1 MIPHCYT
8 TKLLRDFAQKNVKS
22 KQTNDRYPQFKQL
35 HFTAGDAEQFEKYRG
50 DCKSEVQLNKTVKP
64 ESLFHSVVDENVFHG
79 TLSRPT
85 ITDTFHYIFHKFK
98 KGIYV
103 KIRDGRL
110 ATFLPFSNAN
120 FVNEYS
126 DKLGKPSDHI
136 KILRKVSSHSK
147 YKFNPKKV
155 NGVPE
160 MWYANNCLL
169 RHEYPIA
176 ENDTNVSVIFDF
188 LKVLVDEREIPDCDF
203 FINKRDFP
211 ILAEGKFEPYNHIF
225 DSKTHPLLSH
235 KYDRYAPICSFS
247 AGKNHSDILLPTPD
261 DWIRVSACEH
271 RFFCRASNDYKS
283 APCVP
288 WTQKRNIAVWRG
300 SSTGAGVT
308 AKTNQRIHLSK
319 LANNLM
325 LSGSNVVI
333 DAGLT
338 SWKTRVRKLQGAR
351 GLQTINIEALNI
363 PLVPKLEFSRFGEYK
378 YIIHVNGHSS
388 AYRMGAEFSFGS
400 VMLIVEG
407 EHKLWFQRFL
417 EDGVNFVSIK
427 ADLSNLVEK
436 VEWLKKNDNQSR
448 QIADN
453 GLAFFNKYLG
463 KKGILDYATNTIKEM
478 CCKMPLDKWVDGST
492 AVRPNFAVPSMPIKK
507 LVFVKDIKKSRK
519 SEIYL
524 AENSDGNR
532 LVVKKVAHFNSRDEY
547 LVGRHIANKISGC
560 VQSVGYNFEDNSVVT
575 EHVVG
580 ETFLNWIIGENF
592 SVKKF
597 FSIVYKTAVIIK
609 DAQEKYRFVHNDLTP
624 SNIVIENSVPV
635 LIDFGRSRGVDD
647 VGNTFCSIKNLSE
660 FSSTQDMRILIMTSL
675 FHVCRRANLKDVD
688 KILRLA
694 RFVMPKKPE
703 NVYDVIKFTRLE
715 SKFSRLTAAT
725 THPVPSPADVLFE
738 LMPFSSDIEDS
749 RCLTGFFE
757 TKQRAYKI
765 LRNLNADIRDMAEY
779 FIFFMKGFD
788 RGGKG
793 KKQMTRLVYL
803 TMKQLAPMKK
813 WRLAWMKNG
822 LRLAHRCLHGEKST
836 LEKLLA
842 SHREMI
848 LFMPPHNLS
857 RSDVADIVK
866 IGRLKCNTV
875 KKYFVLTEF
884 KKIFRIIK

>member
-8 TKLLRDFAQKNVKS
+8 TKMLRDFAQKNVKS
-22 KQTNDRYPQFKQL
+22 KQTNNRYPQFKQL

-50 DCKSEVQLNKTVKP
+50 DCKSELQLNKTVKP

-147 YKFNPKKV
+147 YKFNPKKI
-155 NGVPE
+155 NGLPAT
-160 MWYANNCLL
+160 WYANNCLL

-288 WTQKRNIAVWRG
+288 WTQKRNIAIWRG

-338 SWKTRVRKLQGAR
+338 SWKTRVRKLQGVR

-448 QIADN
+448 HIADN
-453 GLAFFNKYLG
+453 GIAFFNKYLG

-478 CCKMPLDKWVDGST
+478 CCKMPLDRWVDGST

-524 AENSDGNR
+524 AENADGKR

-547 LVGRHIANKISGC
+547 LVGRHIANNISGC
-560 VQSVGYNFEDNSVVT
+560 VHSVGYNFEDNSVVT

-675 FHVCRRANLKDVD
+675 FHVCRRPNLKDVD

-694 RFVMPKKPE
+694 RLVMPKKPQ

-738 LMPFSSDIEDS
+738 LRCSSSAIENL

-757 TKQRAYKI
+757 TKRRAYEI
-765 LRNLNADIRDMAEY
+765 LGNLNADIRDMAEY
-779 FIFFMKGFD
+779 VIFFMKGFD
-788 RGGKG
+788 RGGNG

-813 WRLAWMKNG
+813 WRLGWMKDG

-842 SHREMI
+842 THRDMI

-857 RSDVADIVK
+857 RSDIADIVK